1 MNRKQIGLTLLL
13 LSSLLSLDLNA
24 KVLSREQAAQQA
36 QAQHGGKVLSV
47 RLKKIAGKAP
57 HYRIKLIKNG
67 QVRIVRIRKRQRD

>member
-13 LSSLLSLDLNA
+13 LSSLLSLDLSA
-24 KVLSREQAAQQA
+24 KVLNREQAAQQA

-47 RLKKIAGKAP
+47 RLKKVAGKAP

-67 QVRIVRIRKRQRD
+67 RVKIVRIRKRQRD